1 MKTALYYQRGY
12 GGLGMFICAV
22 IIGFIMYFYFYP
34 NSFKK
39 YVFKEESVGHLC
51 RPYVNDDGSIK
62 ADAPTIM
69 APTYDGGVVRRGQPF
84 PALRPDDIQPYRL
97 IKSKVPINAA
107 YFDQE
112 YSASRLQNK
121 TPNEIHCATYEYNGN
136 RHSHFCQWIHE
147 PLKITP
153 NFSKADQYVVFYPA
167 PYSDGNTTDRYIGGT
182 DPFQSEMSND
192 EVIRYGTYHIL
203 FLLHMDAN
211 KQPIKFADGFYA
223 ADVYQQVKATDPSQP
238 VDVLPESVLK
248 CVDKEVEEAP
258 FTLGPV
264 MESSPDKKQEQLG
277 WFLPEKALV
286 VDTWYKPACKPAINL
301 YPEKEQVVQVKVS
314 IPNGGLTYTDPVYP
328 QQGWHVF
335 AKPDGRLFYLGKT
348 LQDSR
353 GKINYP
359 TGVFPYLYYEGKI
372 ADSVIEKP
380 EKGYV
385 IAYDKLASFYDELL
399 PKLGLNAKESR
410 EFKEYWLKAL
420 PKSPYY
426 FVGLILED
434 QLNINE
440 PLTISPKEDT
450 MIRVRLYFEALDEAK
465 SIEEPVIVT
474 PKRNGFTVV
483 DWGGMVKTDKDHPFT
498 CVQ

>member
-1 MKTALYYQRGY
+1 
-12 GGLGMFICAV
+12 
-22 IIGFIMYFYFYP
+22 
-34 NSFKK
+34 
-39 YVFKEESVGHLC
+39 
-51 RPYVNDDGSIK
+51 
-62 ADAPTIM
+62 
-69 APTYDGGVVRRGQPF
+69 
-84 PALRPDDIQPYRL
+84 
-97 IKSKVPINAA
+97 
-107 YFDQE
+107 
-112 YSASRLQNK
+112 
-121 TPNEIHCATYEYNGN
+121 
-136 RHSHFCQWIHE
+136 
-147 PLKITP
+147 
-153 NFSKADQYVVFYPA
+153 
-167 PYSDGNTTDRYIGGT
+167 
-182 DPFQSEMSND
+182 
-192 EVIRYGTYHIL
+192 
-203 FLLHMDAN
+203 
-211 KQPIKFADGFYA
+211 
-223 ADVYQQVKATDPSQP
+223 
-238 VDVLPESVLK
+238 
-248 CVDKEVEEAP
+248 VDKEVEEAP

-450 MIRVRLYFEALDEAK
+450 MIRVRLYFEALDTFK
-465 SIEEPVIVT
+465 DVEEPKIKT
-474 PKRNGFTVV
+474 PARKGFTVV
-483 DWGGMVKTDKDHPFT
+483 DWGGLVKTDKDHPFT